1 MTGAQRGFLLLCCHL
16 GDPQRRPLTVAQ
28 FRKLARRVRSG
39 EKTGDDRELE
49 LSDLTQLGC
58 GKEEAQR
65 ILTLLGEEE
74 LLDRYLN
81 KGAKFGCIP
90 LTPLSP
96 GYPRRLLNALGDDAP
111 ACLWARGDLSLLD
124 RPGIALVGSRDLG
137 PENEA
142 FARQAGTEAAGQ
154 GLTLISGNARGA
166 DRTAQEAALA
176 AGGAVISIL
185 ADKLTDHTPG
195 PNMLYLSEE
204 GYDLEFSAQRALSR
218 NRCIHAMGLS
228 TIAAQC
234 TLHSGGTWD
243 GSVKNL
249 RFGWSPL
256 YIFDDRSESA
266 EVLEQM
272 GAVKIGLDDLK
283 DLRNLPAPNQM
294 KI

>member
-1 MTGAQRGFLLLCCHL
+1 MTGAERGFLLLCCHL

-28 FRKLARRVRSG
+28 FRKLARLVRSG
-39 EKTGDDRELE
+39 DKDIAERELE
-49 LSDLTQLGC
+49 LSDLTKLGC

-65 ILTLLGEEE
+65 ILSLLGEEE
-74 LLDRYLN
+74 RLDRYLE
-81 KGAKFGCIP
+81 KGAKYGCIP

-111 ACLWARGDLSLLD
+111 ACLWARGDLSLLGK
-124 RPGIALVGSRDLG
+124 PGISLVGSRDLH
-137 PENEA
+137 PDNEA

-154 GLTLISGNARGA
+154 SLTLISGNARGA

-218 NRCIHAMGLS
+218 NRCIHAMGLC

-234 TLHSGGTWD
+234 TLRSGGTWD